1 MSGIPDVGRMEMT
14 PPIIRHLLYGGTM
27 LAIFLIDFL
36 TPRDIAVG
44 VLYILPI
51 LLSLWDPRKSA
62 SRILAVVASLLIGID
77 YMFSPLGGEGWQS
90 LGNRLL
96 ALLAVWTAMAFVEER
111 RKAEQMREQSVV
123 LARERALE
131 EARTLRGLL
140 PICASCK
147 KIRNDGGYWEQIEI
161 YIRDRSEAE
170 FSHGLCPECLERLYP
185 KTSEKDGEIRG
196 TA

>member
-1 MSGIPDVGRMEMT
+1 MMT
-14 PPIIRHLLYGGTM
+14 TPIIRHFLYGGM
-27 LAIFLIDFL
+27 LLAIFSIDL
-36 TPRDIAVG
+36 ATPRGIAVG
-44 VLYILPI
+44 VLYVVPI

-62 SRILAVVASLLIGID
+62 SRILAGVASLLIGVD
-77 YMFSPLGGEGWQS
+77 YMLSPFGEEGWQS

-111 RKAEQMREQSVV
+111 RKAEQLREQSIV

-140 PICASCK
+140 PICSSCK

-161 YIRDRSEAE
+161 YIRSRSDAE
-170 FSHGLCPECLERLYP
+170 FSHGLCPECAKKLYP
-185 KTSEKDGEIRG
+185 EAFAKDGELEQK
-196 TA
+196 A